1 MINQTPTTYYLL
13 PTTYCLLKS
22 GLDNLYSRGYYIY
35 LSKEHKMKNVLAVI
49 LGGGQGK
56 RLFPLT
62 RYRAKPAVPVGGK
75 FRLID
80 IPMSNCIHWDIRK
93 IYVLTQFNTV
103 SLHRHI
109 FNTYKFDRFSTGFV
123 QILSAQETTQ
133 GRDWYQGTADAV
145 RKNIN
150 FIKNQAV
157 EVVVI
162 LSGDQLFRLN
172 LKEFVQFHLEK
183 NAEISIAST
192 PVASDSTCSYGILK
206 VNQEQ
211 KVIDFVEKPQ
221 DREILDKLEVPV
233 EIMNMDGREKFNHPF
248 LASMGI
254 YIFNKDVL
262 INLLEENQDTDFG
275 KQIIPISIKNHRVY
289 TYVFTGYW
297 EDIGTI
303 RAFFEA
309 NLDFANPVPK
319 FNFYDEYEPIYT
331 NARFLPGSKIK
342 NCEINCALLCE
353 GSILEGSKIS
363 NSVIGI
369 RAIIKEGSTLDHVV
383 MMGADYYGD
392 APSVDTSKMGIG
404 KNCFIRNTILDK
416 NVRVGDNVIIDYNG
430 TAKEIETELY
440 HIIDGIV
447 VVPKN
452 IYIPAN
458 TRIES

>member
-1 MINQTPTTYYLL
+1 
-13 PTTYCLLKS
+13 
-22 GLDNLYSRGYYIY
+22 
-35 LSKEHKMKNVLAVI
+35 MKNVLAVI
-49 LGGGQGK
+49 LGGGQGT

-62 RYRAKPAVPVGGK
+62 KYRAKPAVPIGGK

-80 IPMSNCIHWDIRK
+80 IPMSNCIHWDIKK
-93 IYVLTQFNTV
+93 IYVLTQFHSV
-103 SLHRHI
+103 SLHKHI

-123 QILSAQETTQ
+123 QILSAQQTLE

-150 FIKNQAV
+150 FIKNQNV
-157 EVVVI
+157 DVVVI

-172 LKEFVQFHLEK
+172 LKEFVKFHQEK
-183 NAEISIAST
+183 NAEITIAST
-192 PVASDSTCSYGILK
+192 PVARESTGNFGILK
-206 VNQEQ
+206 INKEQ
-211 KVIDFVEKPQ
+211 KIIDFEEKPQ
-221 DREILDKLEVPV
+221 NREILDKLEKSA
-233 EIMNMDGREKFNHPF
+233 ELMNMAGREKLNHPF

-254 YIFNKDVL
+254 YIFNKDIL
-262 INLLEENQDTDFG
+262 IDLLEKNQEEDFG
-275 KQIIPISIKNHRVY
+275 KQIIPASIKTHQVY

-319 FNFYDEYEPIYT
+319 FNFYDEYDPIFT

-342 NCEINCALLCE
+342 NCEINHALICE

-363 NSVIGI
+363 NAVIGI
-369 RAIIKEGSTLDHVV
+369 RAITKEGSTLDHVV

-392 APSVDTSKMGIG
+392 TATIDTSKMGIG
-404 KNCFIRNTILDK
+404 KNCFIRNAILDK
-416 NVRVGDNVIIDYNG
+416 NVRVGDNVIIDYKG
-430 TAKEIETELY
+430 SEKAIETELY

-452 IYIPAN
+452 SFIPAN
-458 TRIES
+458 TRIE

>member
-1 MINQTPTTYYLL
+1 
-13 PTTYCLLKS
+13 
-22 GLDNLYSRGYYIY
+22 
-35 LSKEHKMKNVLAVI
+35 MKNVLAVI
-49 LGGGQGK
+49 LGGGQGT

-62 RYRAKPAVPVGGK
+62 KYRAKPAVPIGGK

-93 IYVLTQFNTV
+93 IYVLTQFHTV

-109 FNTYKFDRFSTGFV
+109 YNTYKFDRFSTGFI
-123 QILSAQETTQ
+123 QILSAQQTLE

-150 FIKNQAV
+150 FIKNQKV
-157 EVVVI
+157 DVVVI

-172 LKEFVQFHLEK
+172 LKEFVKFHQEK

-192 PVASDSTCSYGILK
+192 PVARESTGSFGILK
-206 VNQEQ
+206 INEEQ
-211 KVIDFVEKPQ
+211 KIIDFEEKPQ
-221 DREILDKLEVPV
+221 NREILDKLEIPAVL
-233 EIMNMDGREKFNHPF
+233 MNRPGREKLNHPF

-254 YIFNKDVL
+254 YIFNKDIL
-262 INLLEENQDTDFG
+262 IDLLEKNQEEDFG
-275 KQIIPISIKNHRVY
+275 KQIIPASIKNHRVY

-319 FNFYDEYEPIYT
+319 FNFYDEHDPIYT

-342 NCEINCALLCE
+342 NCDINHALICE

-363 NSVIGI
+363 NAVIGI
-369 RAIIKEGSTLDHVV
+369 RAITKEGSTLDHVV

-392 APSVDTSKMGIG
+392 APTIDTSKMGIG
-404 KNCFIRNTILDK
+404 RNCFIRNAILDK
-416 NVRVGDNVIIDYNG
+416 NVRVGDNVIIDYKG
-430 TAKEIETELY
+430 SEKQIETELY

-452 IYIPAN
+452 SFIPAN
-458 TRIES
+458 TRIE

>member
-1 MINQTPTTYYLL
+1 
-13 PTTYCLLKS
+13 
-22 GLDNLYSRGYYIY
+22 
-35 LSKEHKMKNVLAVI
+35 MKNVLAVI
-49 LGGGQGK
+49 LGGGQGS

-62 RYRAKPAVPVGGK
+62 KYRAKPAVPVGGK

-80 IPMSNCIHWDIRK
+80 IPMSNCIHWDIKK
-93 IYVLTQFNTV
+93 IYVLTQFHTV
-103 SLHRHI
+103 SLHKHI

-123 QILSAQETTQ
+123 QILSAQETLE

-150 FIKNQAV
+150 FIKNQKV
-157 EVVVI
+157 DIVVI

-172 LKEFVQFHLEK
+172 LKEFVKFHLEK
-183 NAEISIAST
+183 KSEISIAST
-192 PVASDSTCSYGILK
+192 PVARESTGNFGILK
-206 VNQEQ
+206 INKEQ
-211 KVIDFVEKPQ
+211 KIIDFEEKPQ
-221 DREILDKLEVPV
+221 DREILDKLEIPA
-233 EIMNMDGREKFNHPF
+233 EIINMAGREKLNHPF

-262 INLLEENQDTDFG
+262 IDLLEKNQDEDFG
-275 KQIIPISIKNHRVY
+275 KQIIPASIKTHRVY

-319 FNFYDEYEPIYT
+319 FNFYDEYNPIYT

-342 NCEINCALLCE
+342 NCEINRALICE

-363 NSVIGI
+363 NAVIGI
-369 RAIIKEGSTLDHVV
+369 RAITKEGSTLDHVV
-383 MMGADYYGD
+383 MMGGDYYGD
-392 APSVDTSKMGIG
+392 APTIDTSKMGIG
-404 KNCFIRNTILDK
+404 KNCYIRNAILDK
-416 NVRVGDNVIIDYNG
+416 NVRVGDNVIIDYKG
-430 TAKEIETELY
+430 PEKEIETELY

-452 IYIPAN
+452 SFIPAN
-458 TRIES
+458 TRIE

>member
-1 MINQTPTTYYLL
+1 
-13 PTTYCLLKS
+13 
-22 GLDNLYSRGYYIY
+22 
-35 LSKEHKMKNVLAVI
+35 MKNVLAVI
-49 LGGGQGK
+49 LGGGQGT
-56 RLFPLT
+56 RLYPLT
-62 RYRAKPAVPVGGK
+62 KYRAKPAVPIGGK

-80 IPMSNCIHWDIRK
+80 IPMSNCIHWDIKK
-93 IYVLTQFNTV
+93 IYVLTQFHTV
-103 SLHRHI
+103 SLHKHI

-123 QILSAQETTQ
+123 QILSAQETLHS
-133 GRDWYQGTADAV
+133 RDWYQGTADAV
-145 RKNIN
+145 RKNIH
-150 FIKNQAV
+150 FIKNQNV
-157 EVVVI
+157 DVVVI

-172 LKEFVQFHLEK
+172 LKEFVKFHQEK

-192 PVASDSTCSYGILK
+192 PVARESTGNFGILK
-206 VNQEQ
+206 INKDQ
-211 KVIDFVEKPQ
+211 KIIDFVEKPQ
-221 DREILDKLEVPV
+221 NREILDNLEIPT
-233 EIMNMDGREKFNHPF
+233 ELMNMPGKEKLNHPF

-254 YIFNKDVL
+254 YIFNKNVLIDVL
-262 INLLEENQDTDFG
+262 EKNQEEDFG
-275 KQIIPISIKNHRVY
+275 GQIIPASIKANRVY
-289 TYVFTGYW
+289 TYIFTGYW

-319 FNFYDEYEPIYT
+319 FNFYDEYDPIYT

-342 NCEINCALLCE
+342 NCEINHALLCE

-392 APSVDTSKMGIG
+392 APTIDTSKMGIG
-404 KNCFIRNTILDK
+404 KNCFIRNAILDK
-416 NVRVGDNVIIDYNG
+416 NVRVGDNVIIDYKG
-430 TAKEIETELY
+430 PKKEIETELY

-452 IYIPAN
+452 SYIPAD
-458 TRIES
+458 TRIE

>member
-1 MINQTPTTYYLL
+1 
-13 PTTYCLLKS
+13 
-22 GLDNLYSRGYYIY
+22 
-35 LSKEHKMKNVLAVI
+35 MKNVLAVI
-49 LGGGQGK
+49 LGGGQGT

-62 RYRAKPAVPVGGK
+62 KYRAKPAVPIGGK

-80 IPMSNCIHWDIRK
+80 IPMSNCIHWNIKK
-93 IYVLTQFNTV
+93 IYVLTQFHTV
-103 SLHRHI
+103 SLHKHI

-123 QILSAQETTQ
+123 QILSAQETLD
-133 GRDWYQGTADAV
+133 GKDWYQGTADAV

-150 FIKNQAV
+150 FIKNQSADL
-157 EVVVI
+157 VVI

-172 LKEFVQFHLEK
+172 LKEFIKFHQEK

-192 PVASDSTCSYGILK
+192 PVARESTDNFGILK
-206 VNQEQ
+206 INKNQ
-211 KVIDFVEKPQ
+211 KIIDFVEKPKN
-221 DREILDKLEVPV
+221 REILDNLEIPV
-233 EIMNMDGREKFNHPF
+233 ELMDMDGREKLNHPF

-262 INLLEENQDTDFG
+262 IDVLESNREEDFG
-275 KQIIPISIKNHRVY
+275 KQIIPASIKTHQVY
-289 TYVFTGYW
+289 TYIFTGYW

-319 FNFYDEYEPIYT
+319 FNFYDEYDPIYT

-342 NCEINCALLCE
+342 NCEINHALLCE
-353 GSILEGSKIS
+353 GSILEGSNIS

-392 APSVDTSKMGIG
+392 APTIDTSKMGIG
-404 KNCFIRNTILDK
+404 KNCFIRNAILDK
-416 NVRVGDNVIIDYNG
+416 NVRVGDNVIIDYKG
-430 TAKEIETELY
+430 TEKKIETELY

-452 IYIPAN
+452 SYIPAD
-458 TRIES
+458 TRIE

>member
-1 MINQTPTTYYLL
+1 
-13 PTTYCLLKS
+13 
-22 GLDNLYSRGYYIY
+22 
-35 LSKEHKMKNVLAVI
+35 MKNVLAVI
-49 LGGGQGK
+49 LGGGQGT

-62 RYRAKPAVPVGGK
+62 KYRAKPAVPIGGK

-93 IYVLTQFNTV
+93 IYVLTQFHTL
-103 SLHRHI
+103 SLHKHI

-123 QILSAQETTQ
+123 QVLAAQQTLQ

-150 FIKNQAV
+150 FIKNQPVDIVA
-157 EVVVI
+157 I

-172 LKEFVQFHLEK
+172 LKEFVKFHQEK

-192 PVASDSTCSYGILK
+192 PVARESTGSYGILRINK
-206 VNQEQ
+206 KQ
-211 KVIDFVEKPQ
+211 KIIDFKEKPQ
-221 DREILDKLEVPV
+221 NREILDKLEIPA
-233 EIMNMDGREKFNHPF
+233 ELMNMAGGEKLDYPF

-262 INLLEENQDTDFG
+262 INLLEKNQEEDFG
-275 KQIIPISIKNHRVY
+275 KQIIPASIKKQRVY

-309 NLDFANPVPK
+309 NLDFARPVPK
-319 FNFYDEYEPIYT
+319 FNFYDEHYPIYT

-342 NCEINCALLCE
+342 NCEINRALICE

-363 NSVIGI
+363 NAVIGI
-369 RAIIKEGSTLDHVV
+369 RAITKEGSTLDHVV
-383 MMGADYYGD
+383 IMGADYYGD
-392 APSVDTSKMGIG
+392 APTIDTSKMGIG
-404 KNCFIRNTILDK
+404 KNCFIRNAILDK
-416 NVRVGDNVIIDYNG
+416 NVRVGDNVIIDYKG
-430 TAKEIETELY
+430 PEKEIETELY

-447 VVPKN
+447 VIPKN
-452 IYIPAN
+452 SYIPAN
-458 TRIES
+458 TRIE

>member
-1 MINQTPTTYYLL
+1 
-13 PTTYCLLKS
+13 
-22 GLDNLYSRGYYIY
+22 
-35 LSKEHKMKNVLAVI
+35 MKNVLAVI
-49 LGGGQGK
+49 LGGGQGT

-62 RYRAKPAVPVGGK
+62 KYRAKPAVPIGGK

-80 IPMSNCIHWDIRK
+80 IPISNCIHWDIKK
-93 IYVLTQFNTV
+93 IYVLTQFHTV
-103 SLHRHI
+103 SLHKHI

-123 QILSAQETTQ
+123 QVLSAQETLHS
-133 GRDWYQGTADAV
+133 RDWYQGTADAV

-150 FIKNQAV
+150 FIKNQNV
-157 EVVVI
+157 DVVVI

-172 LKEFVQFHLEK
+172 LKEFVKFHLEK

-192 PVASDSTCSYGILK
+192 PVARESTGNFGILK
-206 VNQEQ
+206 INKDQ
-211 KVIDFVEKPQ
+211 KIIDFVEKPQ
-221 DREILDKLEVPV
+221 NREILDNLQIPMEL
-233 EIMNMDGREKFNHPF
+233 MNMPGKEKLNHPF

-254 YIFNKDVL
+254 YIFNKNVLIDVL
-262 INLLEENQDTDFG
+262 EKNQEEDFG
-275 KQIIPISIKNHRVY
+275 RQIIPASIKANRVY
-289 TYVFTGYW
+289 TYIFTGYW

-319 FNFYDEYEPIYT
+319 FNFYDEYDPIYT

-342 NCEINCALLCE
+342 NCEINHALLCE

-392 APSVDTSKMGIG
+392 APTIDTSKMGIG
-404 KNCFIRNTILDK
+404 KNCFIRNAILDK
-416 NVRVGDNVIIDYNG
+416 NVRVGDNVIIDYRG
-430 TAKEIETELY
+430 PDKEIETELY

-452 IYIPAN
+452 SYIPAD
-458 TRIES
+458 TRIE